1 MWWGGAHSLVLVV
14 IFVCQQEGRKRWS
27 RISSLGSFVQYFF
40 RLESSTLI
48 KKTDGAS
55 KQKATLGE
63 EAKRDII
70 KQELARSQSSSLTPA
85 ALLPSLNAIC

>member
-1 MWWGGAHSLVLVV
+1 MFASRKGESGGPKLAVLVV
-14 IFVCQQEGRKRWS
+14 SCN
-27 RISSLGSFVQYFF
+27 ISS
-40 RLESSTLI
+40 RLQSSTLI

-63 EAKRDII
+63 EAKRDLM